1 MRSFAVFTA
10 LILVFGSQVV
20 VAERPN
26 VIIVMTDDQGYP
38 NLSCSGHPLLET
50 PNIDRLHD
58 SGVRLTDF
66 HVDPTCAPT
75 RTALMTGRYST
86 RTGVWH
92 TVMGRNLLREREVTM
107 AEVLADSGYST
118 GLFGKW
124 HLGDVYPY
132 RPEDRG
138 FQEVVVHGSG
148 GVGQTPG
155 YWGNDYFDDTY
166 WVNGTLKPFKGFC
179 TDVFFTEA
187 MKFIKQSVKQ
197 KKPFFAYITPNAPHW
212 PYYAPEANKARVTEN
227 ARKQGLTLEE
237 ETTAYYGMIENID
250 DNFGRLQAFLETEG
264 LEENTILVFTTDNGA
279 LISESMQLFNAGM
292 RGGKNSHYDGGH
304 RVSWLMRWPAGGLDE
319 ATDIDH
325 VTAHIDIFPTLID
338 LCDLNAPDVEFDGT
352 SLEPL
357 LKNPAARWPER
368 RLVVEN
374 QRVVDPLKYRRFSVM
389 TDRWRLVGTEREA
402 DLELYDME
410 ADFAQKKDVSEE
422 YPEIFMELSDE
433 YEAFWADLTREH
445 DLISRMKVGSAYQ
458 NPVCLTA
465 HDWLGSSLWNQTHIV
480 DPATGRFGPPRGFW
494 AVEVDQDGWYQI
506 SLRRWPAEADRAIND
521 AYVGVSYDV
530 DTVRLTVQGQSFE
543 KTVPANAKEMTFR
556 VKLKKGEAKLDTLF
570 TGSGES
576 ISAFYAYIVREDGKL
591 PRNWQTRKGL
601 GLPKAEWP
609 DRHGADP
616 SAL

>member
-1 MRSFAVFTA
+1 MKSIAKF
-10 LILVFGSQVV
+10 LVVLCFIGSLSVA
-20 VAERPN
+20 AERPN

-107 AEVLADSGYST
+107 ADVLSDSGYST
-118 GLFGKW
+118 GIFGKW

-138 FQEVVVHGSG
+138 FHEVVVHGAG

-166 WVNGTLKPFKGFC
+166 WVNGKLKPFEGFC
-179 TDVFFTEA
+179 TDAFFTEA
-187 MKFIKQSVKQ
+187 MKFMKQSAKQ
-197 KKPFFAYITPNAPHW
+197 KRPFFAYITPNAPHW
-212 PYYAPEANKARVTEN
+212 PYYAPETNKARVTEN
-227 ARKQGLTLEE
+227 ARKQGLALEE
-237 ETTAYYGMIENID
+237 DTTAYYGMIENID
-250 DNFGRLQAFLETEG
+250 DNFGRLQAFLEAEG

-279 LISESMQLFNAGM
+279 LISESMRLFNAGM

-304 RVSWLMRWPAGGLDE
+304 RVPWLMRWPAGGLNK

-325 VTAHIDIFPTLID
+325 VTAHVDIFPTLID
-338 LCDLNAPDVEFDGT
+338 LCDLKAPDVEFDGT

-357 LKNPAARWPER
+357 LKNPAAHWPER

-389 TDRWRLVGTEREA
+389 TDPWRLVGTNTEA
-402 DLELYDME
+402 DLELYDMD
-410 ADFAQKKDVSEE
+410 ADFAQKKDVSKD
-422 YPEIFMELSDE
+422 YPEVFKELSDE
-433 YEAFWADLTREH
+433 YEAFWSDLSREH
-445 DLISRMKVGSAYQ
+445 DLISRMKVGSAHQ

-494 AVEVDQDGWYQI
+494 AVDVDTDGWYQI

-543 KTVPANAKEMTFR
+543 KKVPANAKEMTFR
-556 VKLKKGEAKLDTLF
+556 VKLKKGKAKLDTLF
-570 TGSGES
+570 TGSSES
-576 ISAFYAYIVREDGKL
+576 ISAFYAYIVREDGKISQ
-591 PRNWQTRKGL
+591 NWQTRKGL

-609 DRHGADP
+609 DQHGADP